1 MYVSARRG
9 SRFWCSHF
17 ARREHAAQSRPARM
31 AESSS
36 DFKAFVL
43 DELAV
48 LHRGLAEH
56 ARATK
61 IRKTELDAEST
72 NSGASSALSCRSSNS
87 EEEIFATPLTEQPP
101 KSVPYWRRR
110 WRW

>member
-1 MYVSARRG
+1 
-9 SRFWCSHF
+9 
-17 ARREHAAQSRPARM
+17 M

-43 DELAV
+43 GELAV

-72 NSGASSALSCRSSNS
+72 NSGSGDGG
-87 EEEIFATPLTEQPP
+87 
-101 KSVPYWRRR
+101 SVNKKDKFRRR
-110 WRW
+110 RSVLKM